1 MTNLDYSMSNGL
13 TKRNEET
20 IWAIFKRYPKVESVY
35 VFGSRAKESFKE
47 GSDIDLVIM
56 RGDVSY
62 LDLIR
67 IKSAFEDSDLPYT
80 VDVLYYAEIKN
91 KELKAH
97 IDRIGKPF
105 YKRKALASSILSN

>member
-1 MTNLDYSMSNGL
+1 MNNGL
-13 TKRNEET
+13 TKRDQET
-20 IWAIFKRYPKVESVY
+20 IWAIFERYPKIEKVY

-56 RGDVSY
+56 HGGISY

-80 VDVLYYAEIKN
+80 VDVLSYPDIKN
-91 KELKAH
+91 KELKEH
-97 IDRIGKPF
+97 IDRVGKPF
-105 YKRKALASSILSN
+105 YEKKALASSLLRT

>member
-1 MTNLDYSMSNGL
+1 MNNGL
-13 TKRNEET
+13 TKRDEET
-20 IWAIFKRYPKVESVY
+20 IWAIFEKYPKVDNVY

-47 GSDIDLVIM
+47 GSDIDFVI
-56 RGDVSY
+56 RNEGVSY

-80 VDVLYYAEIKN
+80 VDILYYPEIKN

-97 IDRIGKPF
+97 IDRVGKPF
-105 YKRKALASSILSN
+105 YERKALVRSVLRN